1 MFHKC
6 LSGCD
11 SKLEFGD
18 VWNKMVLK
26 HGLEKK
32 EWFDRLFGLREKWC
46 TALSK
51 DIFSAGILSSQRVE
65 VTNRAISFKANR
77 TTKLLEFFH
86 IFEATVRRWRST
98 EKSDNFRCTTEK
110 PKTTTKI
117 LKHAAEVYTMNLY
130 KDFKL
135 EFDTNLG
142 AYAKEKPTSMQ
153 YVKFFDVSLDE
164 DYMHTY
170 QVIYH
175 CQDNEFMCSCMCF
188 TETGLLCF
196 HILKIMQMYSIHA
209 ILERYIL
216 KRWTKLTK
224 SMIWDE
230 NESELIPNKYYIIPD
245 EYCPFSETNIVKSDK
260 TI

>member
-11 SKLEFGD
+11 LESEFED
-18 VWNKMVLK
+18 VWNKMVQK
-26 HGLEKK
+26 YGLEKK

-98 EKSDNFRCTTEK
+98 EKSDNFRCTTKK
-110 PKTTTKI
+110 PKTKTKI
-117 LKHAAEVYTMNLY
+117 LKHATEVYTLNLY

-135 EFDTNLG
+135 EFETSLG

-164 DYMHTY
+164 DYRHIY

-175 CQDNEFMCSCMCF
+175 CQNNEFMCSCMCF

-196 HILKIMQMYSIHA
+196 HIIKIMQMYNIHSIP
-209 ILERYIL
+209 ERYIL
-216 KRWTKLTK
+216 KRWTKLAK
-224 SMIWDE
+224 SRIWDE
-230 NESELIPNKYYIIPD
+230 NESEFN
-245 EYCPFSETNIVKSDK
+245 S
-260 TI
+260 